1 MKRRILLQFTIS
13 LLLLTACAPVA
24 VTGGDPRSM
33 SDLQP
38 FIQVADQSIV
48 EDSVIIPVVYSDG
61 PGWVVIHSNVA
72 STPGAIIG
80 YAPVSDGENI
90 GVEVAIDPLSATK
103 VLYAMLYTDTGLVGE
118 FEFPGEDKPVMVE
131 DKEVLESF
139 MVDYSINISDFY

>member
-1 MKRRILLQFTIS
+1 MRK
-13 LLLLTACAPVA
+13 LLLFPLIVATVLFSACAPVA
-24 VTGGDPRSM
+24 ATGGDPRSM

-103 VLYAMLYTDTGLVGE
+103 VLYAMLYADAGFVGE